1 MAVTVTAVR
10 NLTTMT
16 RDTLDAFVTLTITG
30 TYVTG
35 GFSLNPLKIYGA
47 LGTSPLPSQNALT
60 ADFYSP
66 LGYPYR
72 MIGVGAAAVVKVF
85 SLPGTELA
93 NGAAMPDATLT
104 MVIKFKK
111 FG

>member
-10 NLTTMT
+10 TLTTMT

-30 TYVTG
+30 TYATG
-35 GFSLNPLKIYGA
+35 GFALNPLKIYGA
-47 LGTSPLPSQNALT
+47 LGTSPLPSVNVLT

-66 LGYPYR
+66 LGYIYR
-72 MIGVGAAAVVKVF
+72 LIGVGNAAVVKIL
-85 SLPGTELA
+85 SAPATELA
-93 NGAAMPDATLT
+93 NTTAVPDATLT
-104 MVIKFKK
+104 MVIKYKK